1 MEQSFFYI
9 LYSTLI
15 DKYYLG
21 STSNLK
27 ERIIRYN
34 QKSKGFTSRTKD
46 WKLVYYEVFSTKIEA
61 YARERKVKKWKNRTR
76 VEQLIAQKTQL

>member
-27 ERIIRYN
+27 ERIIRHN